1 MYLVADYVAAVLA
14 WACFFYFRK
23 SQEGLSQIADITNDP
38 KFIYGVA
45 LVPICWIVFYSIFD
59 KYKDIYRLSR
69 WNVLKNTFFLS
80 FGGVL
85 IIFFALIL
93 DDIVVSRWTYYS
105 SFIVLFLLHFGLTT
119 FFRMTILTRASN
131 RLKSGRIT
139 YNTIIVGGDQK
150 AMDLFEEL
158 QSRERRLGH
167 RFLGFID
174 SNGNSENL
182 LLKHLPKLGK
192 IQDMDRI
199 IVENKI
205 EEIII
210 AIETSEHQSLRKI
223 LNILFDYSDQLLIKI
238 IPDMYDILLG
248 SVKMNYL
255 YGAVLIE
262 IEPNLLPRWQA
273 LFKRSMDIFVS
284 AIVLLILSPL
294 FIYIAIRVKF
304 SSDGPIVYRQERI
317 GFNGKPFTINKFR
330 SMYLDAEDGGPA
342 LSSEEDDRCT
352 PFGRIMRKWRL
363 DELPQ
368 LWNVIIGDMSIVG
381 PRPERSYYIEKIMEQ
396 APHYKHL
403 LKVRPGITSWG
414 QVKYGYASNVEQ
426 MIQRL
431 KFDILYIENMSLGL
445 DFKILFYTIL
455 VLIQG
460 KGK

>member
-1 MYLVADYVAAVLA
+1 MYLIADYIAAVFA
-14 WACFFYFRK
+14 WALFFFYRK
-23 SQEGLSQIADITNDP
+23 SQEGLSDINSILNDP
-38 KFIYGVA
+38 KFIYGIA
-45 LVPICWIVFYSIFD
+45 LVPICWILFYSIFD
-59 KYKDIYRLSR
+59 RYKDIYRLSR

-93 DDIVVSRWTYYS
+93 DDMVVSRWTYYS

-119 FFRMTILTRASN
+119 LFRMTILTRASN

-150 AMDLFEEL
+150 ALDLYEEL

-192 IQDMDRI
+192 IRDLDRI

-223 LNILFDYSDQLLIKI
+223 LNVLFDFSDQLLIKI

-284 AIVLLILSPL
+284 SVVLLLLSPFL
-294 FIYIAIRVKF
+294 IYVALRVKL
-304 SSDGPIVYRQERI
+304 SSDGPIIYRQERI
-317 GFNGKPFTINKFR
+317 GTNGKPFTINKFR
-330 SMYLDAEDGGPA
+330 SMYLNAEQGGPA

-352 PFGRIMRKWRL
+352 PIGRIMRKWRI

-368 LWNVIIGDMSIVG
+368 FWNVIRGDMSIVG

-414 QVKYGYASNVEQ
+414 QVKYGYASNVDQ